1 MLNSVDRD
9 ALSGWGAHVYVIT
22 KDKVVKRL
30 LKGTY
35 FFMFDGSG
43 IGGLMWLGLGVQVD
57 RIRCGYL
64 FFYFSEE
71 SACVCMLQ

>member
-43 IGGLMWLGLGVQVD
+43 IGGLMWLGLGGAGRQD
-57 RIRCGYL
+57 
-64 FFYFSEE
+64 
-71 SACVCMLQ
+71 

>member
-35 FFMFDGSG
+35 ISIFDGSG
-43 IGGLMWLGLGVQVD
+43 IDGLMWLGFGGC
-57 RIRCGYL
+57 R
-64 FFYFSEE
+64 
-71 SACVCMLQ
+71 

>member
-35 FFMFDGSG
+35 ISIFDGSG
-43 IGGLMWLGLGVQVD
+43 IDGLMWLGLGVQVD

-64 FFYFSEE
+64 FCFSEE
-71 SACVCMLQ
+71 SVCVCMLQ